1 MKYRLLLLLAAL
13 IWGFAFVAQVIG
25 MDSIGPYAFNGI
37 RFLLGS
43 LSLLPIIYYYPSGR
57 NPKEASFS
65 IWVAILM
72 AGILLCGGA
81 TLQQVALQYTTA
93 SKTSF
98 LTATYLLMVPVIGLF
113 FGQVLRLNHIFGVI
127 LAMAGVYFI
136 SITETLDIGYGDFLV
151 LLCAVCYAAH
161 IILLNYL
168 TQRFPPVTLSSGQF
182 MVVGI
187 CNLILAFFF
196 ETVSISSILSS
207 WWPILYTGI
216 LSTGVAYTLQAV
228 GQKYLPATEA
238 TMLLSCLLYTSDAA
252 DEEATMLL
260 SLEMVF
266 GGLCGVLFLNESF
279 TGKQLIGI
287 LCMTA
292 GVFLAQIPSRT
303 ILPLKK

>member
-65 IWVAILM
+65 IWGCHSYGGYTSLRRRHSS
-72 AGILLCGGA
+72 AGRPSIHH
-81 TLQQVALQYTTA
+81 A

-161 IILLNYL
+161 IILLNYP

-238 TMLLSCLLYTSDAA
+238 TMLLS
-252 DEEATMLL
+252 
-260 SLEMVF
+260 LEMVF

-279 TGKQLIGI
+279 TGKQFIGI

-292 GVFLAQIPSRT
+292 GVFFAQIPSRT

>member
-1 MKYRLLLLLAAL
+1 
-13 IWGFAFVAQVIG
+13 
-25 MDSIGPYAFNGI
+25 
-37 RFLLGS
+37 
-43 LSLLPIIYYYPSGR
+43 
-57 NPKEASFS
+57 
-65 IWVAILM
+65 
-72 AGILLCGGA
+72 
-81 TLQQVALQYTTA
+81 
-93 SKTSF
+93 
-98 LTATYLLMVPVIGLF
+98 MVPVIGLF

-151 LLCAVCYAAH
+151 LFCAVCYAAH

-238 TMLLSCLLYTSDAA
+238 TMLLS
-252 DEEATMLL
+252 
-260 SLEMVF
+260 LEMVF

>member
-1 MKYRLLLLLAAL
+1 MKYRLLLLLAAF
-13 IWGFAFVAQVIG
+13 IWGFAFVAQVVG
-25 MDSIGPYAFNGI
+25 MDSIGPYTFNGI

-65 IWVAILM
+65 IWIAILM

-113 FGQVLRLNHIFGVI
+113 FGQVLRLNHIFAVI

-216 LSTGVAYTLQAV
+216 LSTGVAYTLQSV
-228 GQKYLPATEA
+228 GQKYLPAT
-238 TMLLSCLLYTSDAA
+238 
-252 DEEATMLL
+252 EATMLL